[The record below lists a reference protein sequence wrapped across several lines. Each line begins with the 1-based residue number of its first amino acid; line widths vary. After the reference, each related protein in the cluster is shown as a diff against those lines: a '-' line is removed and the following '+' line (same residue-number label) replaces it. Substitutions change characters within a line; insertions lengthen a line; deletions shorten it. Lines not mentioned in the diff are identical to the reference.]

1 MPNVKNHA
9 TTGSC
14 SCNLVSS
21 SVPLSLSCNIG
32 RKGRGTLFVR
42 MPALRDLESGGPEL
56 EYITSRQ
63 EKTKRCT
70 KLDKNVVQRYVKAR
84 QRRNKTATEN
94 CLLLRGLFIRNCFL
108 FRWPFLHYICNLSS
122 FNTVVIGQLQWHHIL
137 CFAAAISYRK
147 WSNGLQGLLF
157 YFRSPKGG
165 V

>member
-1 MPNVKNHA
+1 MRLRANPKCEKPCYNRFLFLQP
-9 TTGSC
+9 SLQFC
-14 SCNLVSS
+14 PSLF
-21 SVPLSLSCNIG
+21 LSRNIG

-70 KLDKNVVQRYVKAR
+70 KLDKNVVQRYVKTR

-94 CLLLRGLFIRNCFL
+94 CLLLRGLFYL
-108 FRWPFLHYICNLSS
+108 YYICNLSS

-147 WSNGLQGLLF
+147 
-157 YFRSPKGG
+157 
-165 V
+165 

>member
-1 MPNVKNHA
+1 M
-9 TTGSC
+9 
-14 SCNLVSS
+14 
-21 SVPLSLSCNIG
+21 
-32 RKGRGTLFVR
+32 
-42 MPALRDLESGGPEL
+42 

-70 KLDKNVVQRYVKAR
+70 KLDKNVAQRYVKAR

-94 CLLLRGLFIRNCFL
+94 YLLLRGLFIRDCFL

-147 WSNGLQGLLF
+147 WSNGLQGRRIYKVTLWLNFSYNYSVNLLQILHLYIHPKF
-157 YFRSPKGG
+157 HNTPKSP
-165 V
+165 